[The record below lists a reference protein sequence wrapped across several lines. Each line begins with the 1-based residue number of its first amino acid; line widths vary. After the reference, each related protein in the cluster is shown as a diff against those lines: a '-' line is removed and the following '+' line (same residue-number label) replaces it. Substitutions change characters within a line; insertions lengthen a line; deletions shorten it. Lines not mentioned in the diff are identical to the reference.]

1 MKGLGSVR
9 ERESLDAVSSLAL
22 ETPGWLR
29 RHLDAH
35 MKAQGTLC
43 LDQGWRHM
51 SPGLA
56 AHPFCLPAGLQPGCN
71 AGHLIS
77 ALVSR
82 FSGPCGWCCLATLPG
97 LYPRLSVKVVSPAD
111 KLSLVYAVLMLKLLY
126 QEDGLFLTTTPSAK
140 AAPGAGWP

>member
-1 MKGLGSVR
+1 MS

-29 RHLDAH
+29 RHLAAH

-43 LDQGWRHM
+43 LDQGWRHT

-97 LYPRLSVKVVSPAD
+97 LYPRLSVKVVSPD
-111 KLSLVYAVLMLKLLY
+111 KLSLVYAVLILKLLY